1 MAQPYKRPP
10 DLYWCL
16 AVILR
21 GVLIAL
27 LVGSLTA
34 GAYIIRMQSEQLSA
48 LRTDLDAAN
57 QTINALHNQVMA
69 IQAAYQVR
77 DAMRQEAENVATKQA
92 QALDATSP
100 DWADVYLPDNLLGVF
115 GPNSTADSNN
125 SDAAGDAVSG
135 DPGSKLDSTDK

>member
-1 MAQPYKRPP
+1 MAQSHKCPP
-10 DLYWCL
+10 DLHWCL

-21 GVLIAL
+21 GVLIPL

-34 GAYIIRMQSEQLSA
+34 GAYIIRMQSEQLSD
-48 LRTDLDAAN
+48 LRTDLDSAN
-57 QTINALHNQVMA
+57 QTISALHNQVMA

-115 GPNSTADSNN
+115 GPNASAGSNN
-125 SDAAGDAVSG
+125 SDAARDTVSG
-135 DPGSKLDSTDK
+135 NPGTKLDSQN